1 MNEQEE
7 TKIITRKK
15 AMEKGL
21 KRYFTGK
28 PCKHGHVA
36 ERYTVSRHCSICNYA
51 SGREYYNS
59 ERGKATQRKYKIS
72 ERGKAKRREY
82 DNSERGKA
90 IHRKYK
96 ISERGKAKRRE
107 YDNSESG
114 TKEYLKKRL
123 GTDPP
128 EELIKA
134 VHTNRQIKRFIKQQ
148 KQNQ

>member
-82 DNSERGKA
+82 DNSE
-90 IHRKYK
+90 
-96 ISERGKAKRRE
+96 
-107 YDNSESG
+107 SG

-134 VHTNRQIKRFIKQQ
+134 VHTNRQIKRFIREQ